1 MYLQANLRSQPSIE
15 IPNSYARS
23 RSSLA
28 RVSCFAGTS
37 IYLGS
42 RRDFWLWAGWFPI
55 CIRPCATVQLGLR
68 HCTNGAG
75 GGGGYGC
82 CAGRAFEL
90 ASFEA
95 ASMLLLLGAPSR
107 GGAAIARDVA
117 PSPRL
122 WSGRHLYEFITF
134 LSIIFILVEPGCKAR
149 PLIP

>member
-1 MYLQANLRSQPSIE
+1 MYVQANLRSRPSIE

-75 GGGGYGC
+75 GGATAAALGELSSLQASKLLRC
-82 CAGRAFEL
+82 CCWARHRA
-90 ASFEA
+90 AP
-95 ASMLLLLGAPSR
+95 PSR
-107 GGAAIARDVA
+107 AIIA

-122 WSGRHLYEFITF
+122 WSGRHLYEFIRNSYF
-134 LSIIFILVEPGCKAR
+134 SFDHLHFG
-149 PLIP
+149 

>member
-1 MYLQANLRSQPSIE
+1 MYVQANLRSRPSIE

-75 GGGGYGC
+75 GGATAAALGELSSLQASKLLRC
-82 CAGRAFEL
+82 CCCWARHRA
-90 ASFEA
+90 A
-95 ASMLLLLGAPSR
+95 APPSR
-107 GGAAIARDVA
+107 AMSRHRPGFGLAVTSMNSLLFFRSSSFWLSQAARRV
-117 PSPRL
+117 P
-122 WSGRHLYEFITF
+122 
-134 LSIIFILVEPGCKAR
+134 
-149 PLIP
+149 